1 MGLIENAVIS
11 IAKLKMKRSLNMGE
25 VKEVS
30 SEGLIEHRNVPYS
43 NRSGKELLMDIFEP
57 IVEKGTELPVIVN
70 IHGGGLIGGSKNLSV
85 GFCRK
90 LAKRGYLVFSLE
102 YRLVP
107 EIRVYEQFDDVCAGM
122 DCIGR
127 KLVDFDVD
135 FTRIYMVAESAGA
148 YLATY
153 VAAMKKSQALQKAIG
168 YQPTNMV
175 FKAMGLI
182 SGMFYTTR
190 KDTLGRYL
198 SRSFYGNDARSI
210 AMAEYTNPEHP
221 EIIHNIPPCYL
232 VTSKADMFE
241 RYTLDFAGELG
252 NKGVEH
258 HLRHMGSDPKL
269 LHAFPVLN
277 PNLSESERV
286 INEIVAWFE
295 KHEPTTKSSDTFPRS
310 SKATAVANE
319 PTML

>member
-1 MGLIENAVIS
+1 MGLIENIVIS
-11 IAKLKMKRSLNMGE
+11 ATKIKMKNAFNIGE
-25 VKEVS
+25 VKEIS
-30 SEGLIEHRNVPYS
+30 SEGLREYRDIPYK
-43 NRSGKELLMDIFEP
+43 NRSNKELLMDIFEP
-57 IVEKGTELPVIVN
+57 IVDEGTELPVIVN

-85 GFCRK
+85 GFCRQ

-102 YRLVP
+102 YRLIPDV
-107 EIRVYEQFDDVCAGM
+107 RVYEQFDDVCAGM
-122 DCIGR
+122 ECIGR

-153 VAAMKKSQALQKAIG
+153 VAAMKNSKALQNAIG
-168 YQPTNMV
+168 YKPTKMV
-175 FKAMGLI
+175 FRAMGLI

-190 KDTLGRYL
+190 NDMLGRFL
-198 SRSFYGNDARSI
+198 SPSIYGKDARSI

-232 VTSKADMFE
+232 ITSKADMLE

-258 HLRHMGSDPKL
+258 HLRHMGSNKKL

-277 PNLSESERV
+277 PALPESERV
-286 INEIVAWFE
+286 IDEIVDWFK
-295 KHEPTTKSSDTFPRS
+295 KHEPKVD
-310 SKATAVANE
+310 
-319 PTML
+319 

>member
-1 MGLIENAVIS
+1 MGLIENVIIS
-11 IAKLKMKRSLNMGE
+11 ATKLKMKNAFHAGD

-30 SEGLIEHRNVPYS
+30 PDRINEYTNIPYT
-43 NRSGKELLMDIFEP
+43 NHSGKELLMDIFEP

-85 GFCRK
+85 GFCRQ

-102 YRLVP
+102 YRLIP
-107 EIRVYEQFDDVCAGM
+107 EVRVYEQFDDVCAGM

-127 KLVDFDVD
+127 KLVEFDVD

-153 VAAMKKSQALQKAIG
+153 VAAMKHSEALQNAIG
-168 YQPTNMV
+168 YKPTKMV
-175 FKAMGLI
+175 FRAMGLI

-190 KDTLGRYL
+190 NDMLGRFL
-198 SRSFYGNDARSI
+198 SDSIYGKDARSKE
-210 AMAEYTNPEHP
+210 MAEYTNPEHP

-232 VTSKADMFE
+232 ITSKADMLE

-277 PNLSESERV
+277 PALPESERV
-286 INEIVAWFE
+286 IDEIVDWF
-295 KHEPTTKSSDTFPRS
+295 KQHAPTT
-310 SKATAVANE
+310 
-319 PTML
+319 

>member
-1 MGLIENAVIS
+1 MGLIENIVIS
-11 IAKLKMKRSLNMGE
+11 ATKIKMKNAFNMGE
-25 VKEVS
+25 VKEIS
-30 SEGLIEHRNVPYS
+30 SEGLREYRDIPYK
-43 NRSGKELLMDIFEP
+43 NRSDKELLMDIFEP
-57 IVEKGTELPVIVN
+57 IVDEGTELPVIVN

-85 GFCRK
+85 GFCRQ

-102 YRLVP
+102 YRLIPDV
-107 EIRVYEQFDDVCAGM
+107 RVYEQFDDVCAGM
-122 DCIGR
+122 ECIGR

-153 VAAMKKSQALQKAIG
+153 VAAMKNSKALQNAIG
-168 YQPTNMV
+168 YKPTKMV
-175 FKAMGLI
+175 FRAMGLI

-190 KDTLGRYL
+190 NDMLGRFL
-198 SRSFYGNDARSI
+198 SPSIYGKDARSI

-232 VTSKADMFE
+232 ITSKADMLE

-258 HLRHMGSDPKL
+258 HLRHMGSDKKL

-277 PNLSESERV
+277 PALPESERV
-286 INEIVAWFE
+286 IDEIVDWFK
-295 KHEPTTKSSDTFPRS
+295 KHEPKVD
-310 SKATAVANE
+310 
-319 PTML
+319 

>member
-1 MGLIENAVIS
+1 MGLVEKAIIS
-11 IAKLKMKRSLNMGE
+11 ITKIKMKKSFNPGE

-30 SEGLIEHRNVPYS
+30 SEGLREYRDVPYN
-43 NRSGKELLMDIFEP
+43 NRLGKELLMDIFEP
-57 IVEKGTELPVIVN
+57 VVEEGTELPVIVN
-70 IHGGGLIGGSKNLSV
+70 IHGGGLIGGNKNLSV
-85 GFCRK
+85 GFCRQ

-102 YRLVP
+102 YRLIP
-107 EIRVYEQFDDVCAGM
+107 AIRVYEQFDDVCAGM
-122 DCIGR
+122 DCIGK

-135 FTRIYMVAESAGA
+135 FTRIYIVAESAGA

-153 VAAMKKSQALQKAIG
+153 VAAMKKSQDLQKAIG
-168 YQPTNMV
+168 YKPTNMK

-190 KDTLGRYL
+190 KDMLGRFL
-198 SRSFYGNDARSI
+198 SRSIYGKDARSI

-221 EIIHNIPPCYL
+221 EIIYNIPPCYL
-232 VTSKADMFE
+232 VTSKADMLE

-252 NKGVEH
+252 NKGIEH

-277 PNLSESERV
+277 PALPESERV
-286 INEIVAWFE
+286 IDEIVDWFE
-295 KHEPTTKSSDTFPRS
+295 IHAPLTEKQ
-310 SKATAVANE
+310 
-319 PTML
+319 

>member
-1 MGLIENAVIS
+1 MGLIENAIIS
-11 IAKLKMKRSLNMGE
+11 ITKLKMRKSFNPGE

-30 SEGLIEHRNVPYS
+30 SEGLREYRDVPYI

-85 GFCRK
+85 GFCRQ

-102 YRLVP
+102 YRLIP
-107 EIRVYEQFDDVCAGM
+107 AIRVYEQFDDVCAGM
-122 DCIGR
+122 DCVGR

-135 FTRIYMVAESAGA
+135 FRRIYLVAESAGA

-153 VAAMKKSQALQKAIG
+153 VAAMKKSEALQKAIG

-190 KDTLGRYL
+190 KDMLGYFL
-198 SRSFYGNDARSI
+198 SRSIYGKDARSI
-210 AMAEYTNPEHP
+210 AMAEYTNPEHT
-221 EIIHNIPPCYL
+221 EIIYNIPPCYL
-232 VTSKADMFE
+232 ITSKADMLE

-252 NKGVEH
+252 NKGIEH
-258 HLRHMGSDPKL
+258 YLRHMGSDPKL

-277 PNLSESERV
+277 PTLPESERV
-286 INEIVAWFE
+286 IDEIVSWFE
-295 KHEPTTKSSDTFPRS
+295 KHAPL
-310 SKATAVANE
+310 A
-319 PTML
+319 

>member
-1 MGLIENAVIS
+1 MGFIEKAIIS
-11 IAKLKMKRSLNMGE
+11 ITKLKMKKSFNMGE

-30 SEGLIEHRNVPYS
+30 CEGLREYRDIPYN
-43 NRSGKELLMDIFEP
+43 NRSQKELLMDIFEP

-85 GFCRK
+85 GFCRQ

-102 YRLVP
+102 YRLIP
-107 EIRVYEQFDDVCAGM
+107 DIRVYEQFDDVCAGM

-127 KLVDFDVD
+127 KLVEFDVD

-153 VAAMKKSQALQKAIG
+153 VAAMKKSQALQEAIG
-168 YQPTNMV
+168 YKPTNMV

-190 KDTLGRYL
+190 KDMLGRFL
-198 SRSFYGNDARSI
+198 SSSIYGKDQRSI
-210 AMAEYTNPEHP
+210 AMSEYTNPEHP
-221 EIIHNIPPCYL
+221 EIIYNIPPCYL
-232 VTSKADMFE
+232 VTSKADMLE

-252 NKGVEH
+252 NKGIEH
-258 HLRHMGSDPKL
+258 YLRHMGSDPKL

-277 PNLSESERV
+277 ASLPESERV
-286 INEIVAWFE
+286 IDEIVDWFE
-295 KHEPTTKSSDTFPRS
+295 KHASSS
-310 SKATAVANE
+310 EKQ
-319 PTML
+319 

>member
-1 MGLIENAVIS
+1 MGFIENIIIWATKI
-11 IAKLKMKRSLNMGE
+11 KMKNAFNSE
-25 VKEVS
+25 KVKEIS
-30 SEGLIEHRNVPYS
+30 SKGLKEYRDVPYT
-43 NRSGKELLMDIFEP
+43 NHAGKELLMDIFEP
-57 IVEKGTELPVIVN
+57 VVEAGTELPVIVN

-85 GFCRK
+85 GFCRQ

-102 YRLVP
+102 YRLIP
-107 EIRVYEQFDDVCAGM
+107 EVRVYEQFDDVCAGM

-153 VAAMKKSQALQKAIG
+153 VAAMKNSEALQNAIG
-168 YQPTNMV
+168 YKPTNMV

-190 KDTLGRYL
+190 NDMLGRFL
-198 SRSFYGNDARSI
+198 SPSIYGKDERSI

-232 VTSKADMFE
+232 ITSKADMLE

-277 PNLSESERV
+277 PALPESERV
-286 INEIVAWFE
+286 IDEIIVWF
-295 KHEPTTKSSDTFPRS
+295 KNHE
-310 SKATAVANE
+310 SKVQV
-319 PTML
+319 

>member
-1 MGLIENAVIS
+1 MGLIENAIIS
-11 IAKLKMKRSLNMGE
+11 ITKLKMKNAFNPGKVEE
-25 VKEVS
+25 VPSDGLKEYRD
-30 SEGLIEHRNVPYS
+30 IPYT
-43 NRSGKELLMDIFEP
+43 NRAGKELLMDIFEP
-57 IVEKGTELPVIVN
+57 IAPEGTELPVIVN

-85 GFCRK
+85 GFCRQ

-102 YRLVP
+102 YRLIPDV
-107 EIRVYEQFDDVCAGM
+107 RVYEQFDDVCAGM

-153 VAAMKKSQALQKAIG
+153 VAAMKKSKALQDAIG
-168 YQPTNMV
+168 YPPTNMV

-182 SGMFYTTR
+182 SGMFYTR
-190 KDTLGRYL
+190 KNDMLGRFL
-198 SRSFYGNDARSI
+198 SPSIYGKDERSL

-232 VTSKADMFE
+232 ITSKADMLE

-277 PNLSESERV
+277 ATLPESVRV
-286 INEIVAWFE
+286 IDEIVDWF
-295 KHEPTTKSSDTFPRS
+295 KAHEPTT
-310 SKATAVANE
+310 
-319 PTML
+319 L

>member
-1 MGLIENAVIS
+1 MGIVENVIIS
-11 IAKLKMKRSLNMGE
+11 LTKRKLKKALHMGE
-25 VKEVS
+25 VKEIS
-30 SEGLIEHRNVPYS
+30 SEGLREYRDIAYY

-57 IVEKGTELPVIVN
+57 IVPQGTELPVIVN

-85 GFCRK
+85 GFCRQ

-102 YRLVP
+102 YRLIP
-107 EIRVYEQFDDVCAGM
+107 AIRVYEQFDDVCAGM
-122 DCIGR
+122 DCIGQ

-153 VAAMKKSQALQKAIG
+153 VAAMKHSEALQKAVG
-168 YQPTNMV
+168 YPPTKMV
-175 FKAMGLI
+175 FRAMGLI

-190 KDTLGRYL
+190 KDMLGRFL
-198 SRSFYGNDARSI
+198 SRSIYGKDARSR

-221 EIIHNIPPCYL
+221 EIIYHIPPCYL
-232 VTSKADMFE
+232 ITSKADMLE

-258 HLRHMGSDPKL
+258 YLRHMGSDPKL

-277 PNLSESERV
+277 PGLPESERV
-286 INEIVAWFE
+286 IDEIVDWFE
-295 KHEPTTKSSDTFPRS
+295 KHAP
-310 SKATAVANE
+310 
-319 PTML
+319 

>member
-1 MGLIENAVIS
+1 MKLIENII
-11 IAKLKMKRSLNMGE
+11 IATTKRKMKKSFHMGD
-25 VKEVS
+25 VKEIS
-30 SEGLIEHRNVPYS
+30 SEGLREHRDIVYN
-43 NRSGKELLMDIFEP
+43 NRSGKQLLMDVFEP

-70 IHGGGLIGGSKNLSV
+70 IHGGGLIGGSKNLSA
-85 GFCRK
+85 GFCRQ

-102 YRLVP
+102 YRLIPAV
-107 EIRVYEQFDDVCAGM
+107 RVYEQFDDVCAGM

-153 VAAMKKSQALQKAIG
+153 VAAMKKSEALQKAIG
-168 YQPTNMV
+168 YPPTNMV
-175 FKAMGLI
+175 FRAMGLI

-190 KDTLGRYL
+190 DDMLGRFL
-198 SRSFYGNDARSI
+198 SGSIYGKDARSI

-221 EIIHNIPPCYL
+221 EIIHHIPPCYL
-232 VTSKADMFE
+232 ITSKADMLE

-252 NKGVEH
+252 NKGIEH

-277 PNLSESERV
+277 PALPESERV
-286 INEIVAWFE
+286 IDEIVGWFE
-295 KHEPTTKSSDTFPRS
+295 KHT
-310 SKATAVANE
+310 
-319 PTML
+319 L